1 MDCAHTAHLIEA
13 QKSSKLRQ
21 FEMKVRPPR
30 DASTLSAVNVDV
42 KQNNKGLCHNG
53 PLVHWLTGL
62 LLFARSV
69 RISLNSVPDRVRP
82 WVRLSST

>member
-13 QKSSKLRQ
+13 QKSSKLRR

-30 DASTLSAVNVDV
+30 DASTLSTVNVDV
-42 KQNNKGLCHNG
+42 KQNTVTRDSATNG
-53 PLVHWLTGL
+53 PQVHWLTGL

-69 RISLNSVPDRVRP
+69 RISLNTVPDRFG
-82 WVRLSST
+82 LGFD